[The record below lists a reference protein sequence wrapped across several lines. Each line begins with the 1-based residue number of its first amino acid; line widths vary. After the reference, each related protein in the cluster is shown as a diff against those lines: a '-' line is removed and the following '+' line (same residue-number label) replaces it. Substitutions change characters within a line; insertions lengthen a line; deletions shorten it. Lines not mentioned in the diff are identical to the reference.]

1 MNETQIITSLFKSV
15 HLSLNY
21 LDFSIVHFSN
31 SKICL
36 LRGSI
41 NFLRGVKKT
50 SVLRGLI
57 NFQKGCKMTVH
68 QTPP

>member
-1 MNETQIITSLFKSV
+1 
-15 HLSLNY
+15 
-21 LDFSIVHFSN
+21 
-31 SKICL
+31 L